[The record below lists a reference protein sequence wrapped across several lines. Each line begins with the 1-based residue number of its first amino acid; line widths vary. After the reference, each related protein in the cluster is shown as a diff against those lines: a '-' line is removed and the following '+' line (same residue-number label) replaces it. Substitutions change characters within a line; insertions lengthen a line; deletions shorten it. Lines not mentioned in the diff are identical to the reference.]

1 MTKWKIALLTVAILL
16 CVSMGFSQSRRVVP
30 TPTPIPTPEDDT
42 LRIPTEEIKL
52 NVLAFNDKGDF
63 VGDVKGDDL
72 VITEDNILHQPTSVR
87 RLPANVLIVMDT
99 GGELRVI
106 KSLDQT
112 RKVARAVTE
121 ALRPGDVV
129 SIMDYAEKPE
139 IVAEWTSDKDE
150 MKAAIA
156 RTNFGRRSSFVDAL
170 KLATNFLTRS
180 GRDNKH
186 LVLITD
192 GTDSGGRQSERFDA
206 LQRLMTTDITV
217 HVISYTSMESSAM
230 DDRAR
235 VITNS
240 PPPVAIPDEVR
251 ATLPNGAKDKG
262 VKIGPTINLD
272 RAMINKVRAHKSD
285 LEKAQQQLEQV
296 AENTNGEFLVPETTD
311 EMDDKAPLVARMID
325 SSYVVTYVPKVPVVA
340 TRGVAERNI
349 QVTSKRPGLVVQSR
363 RRLLIAQK

>member
-1 MTKWKIALLTVAILL
+1 MTKWRIAFLAAVVML
-16 CVSMGFSQSRRVVP
+16 CVSAGIGQSRRVVP
-30 TPTPIPTPEDDT
+30 TPTPVPTPEDDT

-52 NVLAFNDKGDF
+52 NVLAFDEKGDF
-63 VGDVKGDDL
+63 VENVTGDDL

-87 RLPANVLIVMDT
+87 RIPANVLIVMDT

-112 RKVARAVTE
+112 RKGARAVTE
-121 ALRPGDVV
+121 ALRPGEVV

-206 LQRLMTTDITV
+206 LQRLM
-217 HVISYTSMESSAM
+217 
-230 DDRAR
+230 
-235 VITNS
+235 
-240 PPPVAIPDEVR
+240 
-251 ATLPNGAKDKG
+251 
-262 VKIGPTINLD
+262 
-272 RAMINKVRAHKSD
+272 
-285 LEKAQQQLEQV
+285 
-296 AENTNGEFLVPETTD
+296 
-311 EMDDKAPLVARMID
+311 
-325 SSYVVTYVPKVPVVA
+325 
-340 TRGVAERNI
+340 
-349 QVTSKRPGLVVQSR
+349 
-363 RRLLIAQK
+363 